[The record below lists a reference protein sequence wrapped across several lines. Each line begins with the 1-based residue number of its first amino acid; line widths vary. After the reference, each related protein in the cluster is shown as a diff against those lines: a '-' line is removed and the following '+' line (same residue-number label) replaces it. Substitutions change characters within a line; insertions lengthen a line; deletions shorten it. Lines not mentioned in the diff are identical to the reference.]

1 MIIHVVEPGETIEAI
16 ANQYGVAVERLI
28 LDNDLP
34 NPNNLIVGQSI
45 VIAYPTITYTVQEE
59 DTLKGIADSYQIS
72 VMQILRNNPFLSDRE
87 FIYPGESLV
96 ISYGEKKDKII
107 TNGYAN
113 PFINI
118 EILRKTLPYL
128 TYLSIFGYTINENAD
143 IAEPDDE
150 ELIQMAKEY
159 HVAPI
164 MLVSTLSYQGIGS
177 AEAAYNVLYNEEIVD
192 KYIENILNIL
202 RRKGLFGV
210 SFIYTF
216 LTSLQEDAYNS
227 FTEKVTKRLNSEG
240 FSVFISV
247 PPMTKIEANLIT
259 FERINYSQI
268 GNQANQIMVM
278 NYSWGHNPG
287 PPMPAASIFM
297 LRLFVD
303 YLITQIP
310 SDKMIIGLPL
320 FGYAWQLP
328 YIIGVTEANAL
339 TFESAINLALD
350 TGSEIRFDEIS
361 QNPYYEFTVY
371 RAGVPIQY
379 MVWFVDV
386 RSIDALTSLVT
397 EYNFPGIAVW
407 NIMTFFQQMWLFI
420 NSQYEI
426 EKILFDSES

>member
-1 MIIHVVEPGETIEAI
+1 
-16 ANQYGVAVERLI
+16 
-28 LDNDLP
+28 
-34 NPNNLIVGQSI
+34 
-45 VIAYPTITYTVQEE
+45 
-59 DTLKGIADSYQIS
+59 
-72 VMQILRNNPFLSDRE
+72 
-87 FIYPGESLV
+87 LV